1 MKKVI
6 YLLLFVFFATIS
18 TNAQISGTSCD
29 DFRNYHFMKDNKKN
43 LKTKEFDDCVAYGKT
58 KSNAK
63 YNAKIEVL
71 KSLTGN
77 QKYLNNPLVDSIMS
91 EFAGELIF
99 LIKGEYDIYKTKG
112 ADKDYGKYT
121 CRVNEIKYNP
131 NLIEYLEY
139 HINNF
144 IKYSAVFIINP
155 NITEFGDKPSKEL
168 YKMSKEKLHTS
179 FLSAKYKFDNV
190 IEYRLLKLGTLSDP
204 PSNYNPCNNGFKYY
218 NTGNKYLDFITRIQT
233 NEGRSR
239 QVDIVFS
246 VDTITFYT
254 IEGTSDRVVTIHVIG
269 YNTHT
274 ATEILVYD
282 SQDTVENSY
291 SDKQALEE
299 LLRKKYGEDAH
310 GDPIISIFGRDIDKY
325 MYQVTK
331 RYSSYVRD
339 GMLFAI
345 KICSNRMNDNIEMD
359 LEEKLID
366 CRLFADASIASGEW
380 YSNGGSIGKS
390 YEGRSY
396 MLDRLKLKIR
406 IRRMLIDSGLEDF
419 KIDLSGTDFII
430 TPK

>member
-1 MKKVI
+1 M
-6 YLLLFVFFATIS
+6 
-18 TNAQISGTSCD
+18 
-29 DFRNYHFMKDNKKN
+29 
-43 LKTKEFDDCVAYGKT
+43 
-58 KSNAK
+58 
-63 YNAKIEVL
+63 
-71 KSLTGN
+71 
-77 QKYLNNPLVDSIMS
+77 P
-91 EFAGELIF
+91 
-99 LIKGEYDIYKTKG
+99 
-112 ADKDYGKYT
+112 
-121 CRVNEIKYNP
+121 
-131 NLIEYLEY
+131 
-139 HINNF
+139 
-144 IKYSAVFIINP
+144 
-155 NITEFGDKPSKEL
+155 
-168 YKMSKEKLHTS
+168 
-179 FLSAKYKFDNV
+179 
-190 IEYRLLKLGTLSDP
+190 P

-282 SQDTVENSY
+282 SQDTVEDSFSN
-291 SDKQALEE
+291 KQALEE
-299 LLRKKYGEDAH
+299 LLRKKYGEDAQ
-310 GDPIISIFGRDIDKY
+310 GDPILSVLGRDIDKY

-345 KICSNRMNDNIEMD
+345 KICNNRMSDDIEMD
-359 LEEKLID
+359 LEEKLIN
-366 CRLFADASIASGEW
+366 CRLFADASIAAGEW

-396 MLDRLKLKIR
+396 MLDRLKLKIK
-406 IRRMLIDSGLEDF
+406 IRRLLLDSGLTNF
-419 KIDLSGTDFII
+419 KIDLSGTDFIV